1 MPRARGNSS
10 DRGNRFNTYVSGVT
24 FQTNPS
30 GVTIYKESIDATYV
44 SASSVTGTVVSST
57 NLNATTIKG
66 TNLKNAGGTGYV
78 LPYLGAAGLLM
89 DVGAVDNPP
98 TTGVT
103 KVDAAYFGFAS
114 IYFCSVSVGVTN
126 LQTGAVTAQAM
137 VTTAKPIPA
146 TGVSRVY
153 FRAYAGNV
161 AGSVLKRPA
170 SIQYFAVGV

>member
-1 MPRARGNSS
+1 MPRARGHSAERGSLFNS
-10 DRGNRFNTYVSGVT
+10 YVSGVT

-30 GVTIYKESIDATYV
+30 GTTIVKSGVTA
-44 SASSVTGTVVSST
+44 TVVSTT
-57 NLNATTIKG
+57 NINATTIKG

-89 DVGAVDNPP
+89 AVGAVDNPP
-98 TTGVT
+98 DTGVT

-114 IYFCSVSVGVTN
+114 IYFCAVSVGVTN

-137 VTTAKPIPA
+137 VTTSKPIPA

-153 FRAYAGNV
+153 FRAYAGSV
-161 AGSVLKRPA
+161 AGNVLKRPA
-170 SIQYFAVGV
+170 SVQYFAIGV